1 MATAG
6 TYVSGAAHVGLI
18 GWLILGWG
26 FSADPLPFEVSE
38 VAVVTG
44 EEYARLV
51 AATTPQPGTAE
62 PDAPAAPEVEDTP
75 SPIVPVPE
83 ETVTPAPPAPVAPPP
98 EEQPVSEIPQPA
110 QPPDTSDAVPELPPA
125 PETPPQVAPDLPPS
139 ETPQERQAD
148 RVAPEPVAPPPDDV
162 AIADIDTQS
171 ATPEPA
177 EEAEVVQEDVEA
189 TAQEETAT
197 AIVPEDVTPSGAV
210 ETSVRPSAR
219 PNRPAPP
226 APEPD
231 PEPQE
236 TQTAETAPQPDT
248 STQEAV
254 DDAVAAALASA
265 ATTPDVPQGPPM
277 TGSEREGFRVAVN
290 RCWNVDP
297 GSVAARVTVEVAF
310 SLDQS
315 GRVQGDVR
323 KLSDSGGDANAVNIA
338 YEAARRAILR
348 CQNPNGYQLPPEKY
362 GQWKDVV
369 ITFDP
374 SGMRLR

>member
-1 MATAG
+1 MATPG

-26 FSADPLPFEVSE
+26 FQAEPLPFEIAEVS
-38 VAVVTG
+38 VVTG

-51 AATTPQPGTAE
+51 AATTPQPETAE
-62 PDAPAAPEVEDTP
+62 PTAP
-75 SPIVPVPE
+75 PVPDV
-83 ETVTPAPPAPVAPPP
+83 ETPPEPAVPEDEATPVLEAPAPVAAPDEDTALP
-98 EEQPVSEIPQPA
+98 EVQQSA
-110 QPPDTSDAVPELPPA
+110 QPPDTSDALPDLPPV
-125 PETPPQVAPDLPPS
+125 PETPPQGAPDLPPS

-148 RVAPEPVAPPPDDV
+148 RVAPTPVAPPPDDV

-171 ATPEPA
+171 ADPVASDEA
-177 EEAEVVQEDVEA
+177 VEVEEQVDE

-197 AIVPEDVTPSGAV
+197 AIVPEDLAPSGAV

-219 PNRPAPP
+219 PNRPAP
-226 APEPD
+226 APTTPS
-231 PEPQE
+231 E
-236 TQTAETAPQPDT
+236 TETASSDNVVE
-248 STQEAV
+248 EAV
-254 DDAVAAALASA
+254 DDAVAAALESA
-265 ATTPDVPQGPPM
+265 TAAPDVPQGPPM

-297 GSVAARVTVEVAF
+297 GSVAARVTVEVGF
-310 SLDQS
+310 SLDQT

-323 KLSDSGGDANAVNIA
+323 QISATGGDQNAVNVA
-338 YEAARRAILR
+338 FQAARRAILR

>member
-18 GWLILGWG
+18 GWLLLGWG
-26 FSADPLPFEVSE
+26 FSAEPLPFDVSE
-38 VAVVTG
+38 VSVVTG

-62 PDAPAAPEVEDTP
+62 PEAP
-75 SPIVPVPE
+75 PVPE
-83 ETVTPAPPAPVAPPP
+83 EEEPPAPDVPEPEPTPAPTPPEPVAPPVDDTPPP
-98 EEQPVSEIPQPA
+98 EVQPSA
-110 QPPDTSDAVPELPPA
+110 QAPDTSDALPDLPPA
-125 PETPPQVAPDLPPS
+125 PETPPQGAPDLPPS
-139 ETPQERQAD
+139 EAPQERQAD

-162 AIADIDTQS
+162 TIAEIDTQS

-177 EEAEVVQEDVEA
+177 EEAEVVQEDVEE

-210 ETSVRPSAR
+210 ESSIRPSAR
-219 PNRPAPP
+219 PNRPAPAP
-226 APEPD
+226 APEP
-231 PEPQE
+231 EE
-236 TQTAETAPQPDT
+236 TQTAEAEPEPEPQPAT
-248 STQEAV
+248 EEAV
-254 DDAVAAALASA
+254 DDAVAAALESA
-265 ATTPDVPQGPPM
+265 TAAPAVPEGPPM

-297 GSVAARVTVEVAF
+297 GSGAARVAVEVAF

-323 KLSDSGGDANAVNIA
+323 KLSDSGGDPGAVNIA

>member
-18 GWLILGWG
+18 GWLLLGWG
-26 FSADPLPFEVSE
+26 FSAEPLPFDVSE
-38 VAVVTG
+38 VSVVTG

-62 PDAPAAPEVEDTP
+62 PEAPPVPEVEEPPAPD
-75 SPIVPVPE
+75 VPE
-83 ETVTPAPPAPVAPPP
+83 PEPTPAPTPPEPVAPPVDDTPPP
-98 EEQPVSEIPQPA
+98 EVQPSA
-110 QPPDTSDAVPELPPA
+110 QAPDTSDALPDLPPA
-125 PETPPQVAPDLPPS
+125 PETPPQGAPDLPPS
-139 ETPQERQAD
+139 EAPQERQAD

-162 AIADIDTQS
+162 TIAEIDTQS

-177 EEAEVVQEDVEA
+177 EEAEVVQEDVEE

-210 ETSVRPSAR
+210 ESSIRPSAR
-219 PNRPAPP
+219 PNRPAPAP
-226 APEPD
+226 APEP
-231 PEPQE
+231 EE
-236 TQTAETAPQPDT
+236 TQTAEAEPEPEPQPAT
-248 STQEAV
+248 EEAV
-254 DDAVAAALASA
+254 DDAVAAALESA
-265 ATTPDVPQGPPM
+265 TAAPAVPEGPPM

-323 KLSDSGGDANAVNIA
+323 KLSDSGGDPGAVNIA